1 MTRSKQLPILLTAL
15 LSLTL
20 CFAAETQPT
29 KVTTANLINSDDV
42 LAEYDGGMITR
53 EELDT
58 KISKL
63 PPNAQ
68 GRYKTVEGQIQVLDI
83 MAVEAAFM
91 QKALQLEMDKDPE
104 VVQKIEAGAD
114 QFLLQ
119 EFYKRNISDLLVITE
134 ADKQKYYDDNKQAFY
149 LYPNLTIKYIQAA
162 DEASA
167 QKALKELKDGT
178 PFATVSD
185 KYNTNTY
192 AKGLKGVIKNIR
204 LNGNIP
210 GVGNDLELEQLISE
224 AVTDT
229 TSFHGPIQTGTGWHV
244 FTKQDHVPG
253 RQKSFQEVLPELEH
267 RTRPGVESRMLDDL
281 TDNLKL
287 KYKVVTDS
295 TLVNQIDLGAMDKN
309 AAIESQILVS
319 SPDPQLNIT
328 IADVLASF
336 KKLSP
341 QEQMFITKGEG
352 PKQLVNQELV
362 RRLLTTEAKAQNY
375 TKYLQDNDDFQQMKR
390 YYILNTT
397 FRKLVSD
404 SLQVSSEDA
413 RAYYDEHLD
422 DFTTPANRSI
432 QVLWFKNEK
441 DAKKALK
448 SYNKYVKKNN
458 EKAINELIEK
468 KSEKPKL
475 ALLDNIYHNGI
486 ITGIGPD
493 KDFNNMVWDNPI
505 GWVSPVFKTSRGD
518 IVFFRILKETPPLAQ
533 SFTDIEPRIYGTLK
547 REREAARQEEV
558 TQQLFTEF
566 NMVKYPERV
575 KLELSA
581 EELFNLADNAAR
593 QRNFRDSITYYD
605 QIIANY
611 ANGAD
616 DYRASFMKAFTVAE
630 ELKDEA
636 RAIQLFGDFL
646 KKYPSGELNESAQFM
661 LDSLQGRIP
670 EDIIGE

>member
-309 AAIESQILVS
+309 ADIESQILVS

-352 PKQLVNQELV
+352 PSN
-362 RRLLTTEAKAQNY
+362 
-375 TKYLQDNDDFQQMKR
+375 
-390 YYILNTT
+390 
-397 FRKLVSD
+397 
-404 SLQVSSEDA
+404 
-413 RAYYDEHLD
+413 
-422 DFTTPANRSI
+422 
-432 QVLWFKNEK
+432 W
-441 DAKKALK
+441 
-448 SYNKYVKKNN
+448 
-458 EKAINELIEK
+458 
-468 KSEKPKL
+468 
-475 ALLDNIYHNGI
+475 
-486 ITGIGPD
+486 
-493 KDFNNMVWDNPI
+493 
-505 GWVSPVFKTSRGD
+505 
-518 IVFFRILKETPPLAQ
+518 
-533 SFTDIEPRIYGTLK
+533 
-547 REREAARQEEV
+547 
-558 TQQLFTEF
+558 
-566 NMVKYPERV
+566 
-575 KLELSA
+575 
-581 EELFNLADNAAR
+581 
-593 QRNFRDSITYYD
+593 
-605 QIIANY
+605 
-611 ANGAD
+611 
-616 DYRASFMKAFTVAE
+616 
-630 ELKDEA
+630 
-636 RAIQLFGDFL
+636 
-646 KKYPSGELNESAQFM
+646 
-661 LDSLQGRIP
+661 
-670 EDIIGE
+670 